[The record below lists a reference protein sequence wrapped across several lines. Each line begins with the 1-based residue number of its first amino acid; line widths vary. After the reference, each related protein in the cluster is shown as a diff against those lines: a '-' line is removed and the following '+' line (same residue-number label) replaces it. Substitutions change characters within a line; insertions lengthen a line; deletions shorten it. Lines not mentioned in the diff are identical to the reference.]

1 MKRLIPISL
10 SLMAAFTCM
19 GMLCDMS
26 SHNGPD
32 NYNPIDTTSVL
43 HLDTVAIISISV
55 LVREWDKKTATSQ
68 LSQGA
73 AVKFT
78 NNGLVIL
85 TDSTGYAR
93 TTFSVD
99 SIPFK
104 CSYEVTKD
112 GYSHDYYSGWAE
124 GNALFGQAVIDK
136 IYLDKA
142 LSLR

>member
-1 MKRLIPISL
+1 
-10 SLMAAFTCM
+10 
-19 GMLCDMS
+19 MLCDMS

-99 SIPFK
+99 SIPFR
-104 CSYEVTKD
+104 YGFEVTKD
-112 GYSHDYYSGWAE
+112 GYSHDSYNGWE
-124 GNALFGQAVIDK
+124 EKKVILDKSIIDK

-142 LSLR
+142 LSLH